1 MHRKKMDY
9 YQRVVD
15 VALLSVMLVMTVLL
29 QLEQLVSL
37 AQQVLLD

>member
-9 YQRVVD
+9 YQHVVG
-15 VALLSVMLVMTVLL
+15 VALMLVMLVL
-29 QLEQLVSL
+29 QLEQQVSL